1 MTRRQE
7 RIPKQLPDDLEE
19 IVFYCKLKE
28 EASDRTMWRT
38 GFGKD
43 YGPVKDRL
51 QNEWMNE

>member
-1 MTRRQE
+1 VTRRQE
-7 RIPKQLPDDLEE
+7 RTPKQLPDDLEE
-19 IVFYCKLKE
+19 VVFYCKLKE